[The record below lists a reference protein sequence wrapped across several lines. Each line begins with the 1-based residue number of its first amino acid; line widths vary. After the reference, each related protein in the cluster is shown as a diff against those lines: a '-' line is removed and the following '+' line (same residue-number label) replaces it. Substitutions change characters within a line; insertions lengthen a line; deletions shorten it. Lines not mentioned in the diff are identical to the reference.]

1 MSRVSNKHLVSG
13 EFKKIRLKVLA
24 RDGYV
29 CAYCGQ
35 EANQVDHIVAI
46 ANGGSIYDM
55 DNLTASCK
63 RCNLAKGTKEQAV
76 FSQPLSTP
84 PVFPVHS
91 VPKTIATR
99 PTLTIADLNETS

>member
-46 ANGGSIYDM
+46 ANGVSASVIFSTALTSATNGS
-55 DNLTASCK
+55 
-63 RCNLAKGTKEQAV
+63 G
-76 FSQPLSTP
+76 
-84 PVFPVHS
+84 
-91 VPKTIATR
+91 
-99 PTLTIADLNETS
+99 